1 MGSDT
6 MRRAKHLLSVDWKH
20 VEEPTWELN
29 TDDPRWAIVAA
40 AGSGQRAR
48 RSSRPPPPP
57 TRVRRRARRSIYE
70 TSNGLE
76 RLRRNRAPGHP
87 PAARVSLSGRG
98 VPRGAKSARDA
109 RPRTAGQVL

>member
-70 TSNGLE
+70 TSNGL
-76 RLRRNRAPGHP
+76 RRNRAPGHP
-87 PAARVSLSGRG
+87 PRRAREPL
-98 VPRGAKSARDA
+98 
-109 RPRTAGQVL
+109 RPRSPKRSQER